1 MTPEVI
7 MVQPQTSV
15 TGSFIRMLP
24 IGLLYASSRIVRAGG
39 FVRILDTRLSPS
51 TDEDDL
57 DRMISERTRIVG
69 ISVMS
74 GVSVIEGVRLSRVVK
89 ARHPQV
95 TVVWGGPHPTFSPR
109 EVLQEASID
118 FIIRGYGAEP
128 FHQLF
133 ERMINAPGAPAL
145 ADIRGLSWRDEEGQ
159 VRHNDVA
166 PAFELLDYRDI
177 PYHLIPDLAAYR
189 HINEEEVVVPL
200 YSVMGCPYQCAFCSS
215 PALYARFNKR
225 WHPYP
230 VEEVV
235 AHIALVQERYGATL
249 IYFIDDDSFVD
260 LKHVEAIID
269 EIRRRNIRVKLAF
282 RGARVNEVLAMS
294 DAFLDKLVAA
304 GTNAMH
310 IGAES
315 GCDRLLALMRKHITA
330 AQTREANR
338 KLARHRAITVY
349 YNFIVGFPTETLEE
363 TKMTRDL
370 ILQLIRE
377 NPQCIVIPLNK
388 PRPLPGTELY
398 DLAIQYGYVPPTSL
412 AEWGNYELEASD
424 YNPAWLTREHNQF
437 IRMMF
442 LCMYFIDGK
451 IIKMTSAR
459 SLKYALLKV
468 TAWLYRPLA
477 LFRFRFGID
486 QFLIEDRIYSIVKKF
501 L

>member
-1 MTPEVI
+1 MTSEVI
-7 MVQPQTSV
+7 LVQPQTSV

-24 IGLLYASSRIVRAGG
+24 IGLLYAASRIVRAGYP
-39 FVRILDTRLSPS
+39 VRILDARLSPS
-51 TDEDDL
+51 TDEADL
-57 DRMISERTRIVG
+57 DRMINERTRIVG
-69 ISVMS
+69 VSVMS
-74 GVSVIEGVRLSRVVK
+74 GVSVIEAVRLSRFVK
-89 ARHPQV
+89 ARHPHV
-95 TVVWGGPHPTFSPR
+95 SVVWGGPHPTFSPR
-109 EVLQEASID
+109 DVLEEASVD
-118 FIIRGYGAEP
+118 FIIRGYGSEP

-133 ERMINAPGAPAL
+133 THMIDAPGAPAK
-145 ADIRGLSWRDEEGQ
+145 ADIHGLSWRDDQGQ
-159 VRHNDVA
+159 VHHNEVA
-166 PAFELLDYRDI
+166 PAFEFMDYRDI
-177 PYHLIPDLAAYR
+177 PYHLIPDRSAYR

-215 PALYARFNKR
+215 PALYALFSKR
-225 WHPYP
+225 WQPYP
-230 VEEVV
+230 VEAVV

-260 LKHVEAIID
+260 LRHVESIID
-269 EIRRRNIRVKLAF
+269 EINRRNIRIKLAF
-282 RGARVNEVLAMS
+282 RGARINEVVAMS

-315 GCDRLLALMRKHITA
+315 GCDRLLGLMRKNITT
-330 AQTREANR
+330 AQTLEANR
-338 KLARHRAITVY
+338 KLARHQAITVF

-377 NPQCIVIPLNK
+377 NPRCIVIPLNK

-398 DLAIQYGYVPPTSL
+398 DLAVRYGYEPPASL

-442 LCMYFIDGK
+442 LSMYFIDGK
-451 IIKMTSAR
+451 IFIMTSKG
-459 SLKYALLKV
+459 SLKYALLKGM
-468 TAWLYRPLA
+468 AWLYRPIA
-477 LFRFRFGID
+477 LFRFTFGIH
-486 QFLIEDRIYSIVKKF
+486 QFLVEDRIYDIVKKF